1 VDNSAR
7 LLRSRAKARHHRP
20 MDVAWT
26 VGVLPAGV
34 ENVQVLAAGVG
45 GENRASAVDMAS
57 GALIVAAADR
67 GRAEYRVSLAGTE
80 LMVIPGLDRRGRS
93 GPVHP
98 PRDGVGH

>member
-1 VDNSAR
+1 MWTT
-7 LLRSRAKARHHRP
+7 RP
-20 MDVAWT
+20 
-26 VGVLPAGV
+26 GCC
-34 ENVQVLAAGVG
+34 AAGPRRVIIDRWMLRG
-45 GENRASAVDMAS
+45 RSECFPPESKTCRCWRPEWGENRASAVDMAS

>member
-1 VDNSAR
+1 MDNSAR

-45 GENRASAVDMAS
+45 GRIELPRSTWHP
-57 GALIVAAADR
+57 ALSSWPQPIAAAR
-67 GRAEYRVSLAGTE
+67 STE
-80 LMVIPGLDRRGRS
+80 CPWPAPS
-93 GPVHP
+93 
-98 PRDGVGH
+98 